1 MARQTDVIT
10 FNPMPEWV
18 IESFKDALTEDI
30 NSGIIKTMD
39 DAFYYT
45 KGWFTAKGYVP
56 IEIFDFI
63 NGLNAEGRLK

>member
-1 MARQTDVIT
+1 MAKRVEEIK
-10 FNPMPEWV
+10 FKPMPKWV
-18 IESFKDALTEDI
+18 VEDFKAALTEDI
-30 NSGIIKTMD
+30 DSGIIKTMG

>member
-1 MARQTDVIT
+1 MAKQTETIT
-10 FNPMPEWV
+10 FKPMPNWV
-18 IESFKDALTEDI
+18 VEDFKVALTEDI
-30 NSGIIKTMD
+30 DNGIIKTMD

-63 NGLNAEGRLK
+63 RGLNAEGRLK

>member
-1 MARQTDVIT
+1 MAKKAEEIR
-10 FNPMPEWV
+10 FKPMPKWV
-18 IESFKDALTEDI
+18 VEDFKTVLTEDI
-30 NSGIIKTMD
+30 DSGIIKTMN

-63 NGLNAEGRLK
+63 NGLNKEGRLK

>member
-1 MARQTDVIT
+1 MEKQGNIIT
-10 FNPMPEWV
+10 FKPMPEWV
-18 IESFKDALTEDI
+18 IEGFKTALTEDI
-30 NSGIIKTMD
+30 ENGVIKTMN